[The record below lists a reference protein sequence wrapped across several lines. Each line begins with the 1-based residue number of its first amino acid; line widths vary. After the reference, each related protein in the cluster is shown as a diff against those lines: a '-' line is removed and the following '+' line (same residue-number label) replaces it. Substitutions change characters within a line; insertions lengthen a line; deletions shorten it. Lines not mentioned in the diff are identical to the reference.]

1 VIFSF
6 RERAGFIEVLRG
18 YKSAAATTGIGI
30 YLTYGLVLISM
41 NYVSNVSYV
50 ATFRQLSIPLGALF
64 GMALLKEPRYNP
76 KIISVAVIF
85 IGLIMVG
92 VG

>member
-1 VIFSF
+1 VIFNS
-6 RERAGFIEVLRG
+6 RERASFIEVLRD
-18 YKSAAATTGIGI
+18 YKNAAATTGIGI

-50 ATFRQLSIPLGALF
+50 ATFRQLSIPLGAVF

-76 KIISVAVIF
+76 KIIGVTVIF

-92 VG
+92 FG